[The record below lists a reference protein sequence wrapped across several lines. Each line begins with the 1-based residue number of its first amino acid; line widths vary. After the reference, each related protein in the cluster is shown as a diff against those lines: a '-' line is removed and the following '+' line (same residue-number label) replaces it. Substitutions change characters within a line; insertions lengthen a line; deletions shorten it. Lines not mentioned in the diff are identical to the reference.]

1 MKRASVNKLNLGLT
15 YVNTTAGFSRAIIE
29 LRKNKGRFFSREKIF
44 EKIQL
49 SFKLWSNCPLKIAE
63 IRLKI
68 LAIKLSF
75 ALTVPPVYNKTQ
87 DVFD

>member
-44 EKIQL
+44 EKI
-49 SFKLWSNCPLKIAE
+49 KYNCRKNSKPKNIVNFE
-63 IRLKI
+63 K
-68 LAIKLSF
+68 K
-75 ALTVPPVYNKTQ
+75 
-87 DVFD
+87 